1 LWGGIGRRDNNTIQQ
16 KQQAAPPPYPSPKG
30 RGVKCEIPFVSLEK
44 TDKFTQA
51 NKLSF
56 SLSSSELFPALPLS
70 VGEGVGGVR
79 LFFLYPYQKP

>member
-1 LWGGIGRRDNNTIQQ
+1 MRDTL
-16 KQQAAPPPYPSPKG
+16 
-30 RGVKCEIPFVSLEK
+30 CESGK